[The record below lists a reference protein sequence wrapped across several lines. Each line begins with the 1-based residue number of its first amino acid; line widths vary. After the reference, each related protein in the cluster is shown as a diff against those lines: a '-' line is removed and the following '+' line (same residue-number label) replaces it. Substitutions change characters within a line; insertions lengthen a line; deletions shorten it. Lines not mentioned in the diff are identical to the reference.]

1 MLAHILA
8 LLLLIVVTTVVSL
21 LTTKELKYYDILGS
35 SPADDLASIKAKYKK
50 LALKYHPDRNQ
61 HDTTRQMTLL
71 DEAYNYL
78 VVLHNGGGEK
88 AFSVEGTQILT
99 MIETIWNGIPQQ
111 QKTILLDKLKLY
123 GKSEHIGAD
132 FVLVINSIFSPE
144 AQSFGFAVVTL
155 LATSGVVLTS
165 IGLCTVLY
173 GCYRLIWFVLW
184 LAWRC
189 GLGTMVYRVVRFFL
203 QAARNIL
210 LTTLRLVLRL
220 LAGDKAD
227 EHAKQE

>member
-1 MLAHILA
+1 MRVYFLA
-8 LLLLIVVTTVVSL
+8 LLSLILVTAVVSL
-21 LTTKELKYYDILGS
+21 LTAKELKYYDILGS
-35 SPADDLASIKAKYKK
+35 SPGDDLASIKAKYKK

-61 HDTTRQMTLL
+61 HDTTRQMALRN
-71 DEAYNYL
+71 EAYNYL

-88 AFSVEGTQILT
+88 TLSVEGTQVLT

-111 QKTILLDKLKLY
+111 QKTILLDKMRLY

-132 FVLVINSIFSPE
+132 FVFVINSIFSPE
-144 AQSFGFAVVTL
+144 AQSFGFAAATL
-155 LATSGVVLTS
+155 LATSGVALMS

-189 GLGTMVYRVVRFFL
+189 GFGTVVYRVVRFVL
-203 QAARNIL
+203 QAARTVL
-210 LTTLRLVLRL
+210 LATLRFALRL
-220 LAGDKAD
+220 LAGG
-227 EHAKQE
+227 EGSGQAKQE